1 MRQLAD
7 RVMTALASL
16 LTHVFFRHVEIEGGD
31 NLPRRGPLVVV
42 ANHTNGLVD
51 GLLLMATLRRYPRFL
66 GKSTLFKILP
76 LRPFLK
82 LAGVVPVY
90 RRSAKD
96 GEEAAGHSNEE
107 TFRTSRAL
115 LARGGVVALF
125 PEGISHNEPSLQ
137 PLRTGAARIALGAAD
152 AGTDGVVTVAVGLV
166 YDAKATFRSRAL
178 VKVGPARPVLP
189 WVEEYRSDERAAVR
203 ALTDDMAEQ
212 LHEVV
217 TTYRSW
223 QEAELLA
230 AIADVVVAPAP
241 GLELELG
248 ALAERERVAAT
259 LASVDFA
266 ATAGAQDLKDAY
278 QGYRRD
284 LALMGLTDAQV
295 TARYGG
301 RYRAALMWS
310 LFKLAV
316 TLPPGL
322 VGAAVHI
329 LPYQAM
335 KRLGRLPRNESARS
349 TVKLLG
355 CFALFVI
362 DYLVIA
368 EVVRRRRGWLAAA
381 IALVA
386 APLSGYAALRL
397 SERAKSAGGLMDG
410 ARIVRSRGAV
420 LPTVLAHRCDVV
432 RRALEVVADADP
444 ARSPS

>member
-90 RRSAKD
+90 RRSERD
-96 GEEAAGHSNEE
+96 GAEAASHSNEE

-115 LARGGVVALF
+115 LARGGVVAVF
-125 PEGISHNEPSLQ
+125 PEGISHNEPALQ

-152 AGTDGVVTVAVGLV
+152 EGAEDLVTVAVGLV

-178 VKVGPARPVLP
+178 VRVGPAQPVRP
-189 WVEEYRSDERAAVR
+189 WVDAYRSDERAAVR
-203 ALTDDMAEQ
+203 ALTGDMATQ
-212 LHEVV
+212 LHQVV

-230 AIADVVVAPAP
+230 AIADVVVAPVP
-241 GLELELG
+241 GPEPELG

-259 LASVDFA
+259 LASIDLDA
-266 ATAGAQDLKDAY
+266 SAGGRSLKEAY
-278 QGYRRD
+278 EGYRRD
-284 LALMGLTDAQV
+284 LALMGLTDTQV
-295 TARYGG
+295 TARYG
-301 RYRAALMWS
+301 RSYRAALTWS
-310 LFKLAV
+310 LLKLAV
-316 TLPPGL
+316 ALPFGL
-322 VGAAVHI
+322 VGAAVHAV
-329 LPYQAM
+329 PYQAM
-335 KRLGRLPRNESARS
+335 KRLGRLPRNESIRS

-355 CFALFVI
+355 CFALFII
-362 DYLVIA
+362 DYLAIA
-368 EVVRRRRGWLAAA
+368 EVVRRRRGWLGGA

-420 LPTVLAHRCDVV
+420 LPTVLDHRSDVV
-432 RRALEVVADADP
+432 RLALEVVGAAQP
-444 ARSPS
+444 APLGA